1 MIKTT
6 PVDPKSLNPY
16 ASDREQIINAAVD
29 HLKKELQTIDDEND
43 LSYDELVYI
52 IKRIGFYTPT
62 NNT

>member
-6 PVDPKSLNPY
+6 PVDTKSLNPY
-16 ASDREQIINAAVD
+16 ASDREQIINRSIE
-29 HLKKELQTIDDEND
+29 HLKKELQSIDDEND

>member
-29 HLKKELQTIDDEND
+29 HLKKELQTIDDKHD
-43 LSYDELVYI
+43 LSYEELNYI
-52 IKRIGFYTPT
+52 IKGFGFWTHSKL
-62 NNT
+62 